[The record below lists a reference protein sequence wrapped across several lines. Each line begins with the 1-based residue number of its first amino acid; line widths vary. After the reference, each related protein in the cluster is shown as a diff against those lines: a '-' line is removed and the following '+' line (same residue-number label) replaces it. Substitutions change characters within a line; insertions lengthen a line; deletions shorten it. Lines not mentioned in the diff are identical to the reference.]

1 MTITDII
8 RSDKEML
15 TCGDIADVVG
25 MGQYNLHR
33 YIIEYPE
40 RIGFPVMV
48 TGNRVRIPRIP
59 FLKFMG
65 IEIRNPGAGTP
76 GRE

>member
-1 MTITDII
+1 MTLLELAQ
-8 RSDKEML
+8 SNKEML
-15 TCGDIADVVG
+15 TCADISEIIG
-25 MGQYNLHR
+25 IGQYNLHR

-48 TGNRVRIPRIP
+48 TGNRVRIPRLP

-65 IEIRNPGAGTP
+65 IEVR
-76 GRE
+76 